1 MTLTD
6 FVWIAVGEALLAAT
20 FALGI
25 LVGIALKPRKE
36 STHGNCNGNER
47 TEGNW
52 NHTGN
57 LNAEGRTCGRDAS
70 RAGQER
76 QAGAAK
82 RPTW

>member
-1 MTLTD
+1 MTLSD

-36 STHGNCNGNER
+36 STHGNCNCNEG
-47 TEGNW
+47 TEDW
-52 NHTGN
+52 NNAGN

>member
-6 FVWIAVGEALLAAT
+6 FVWIAIGEALLAAT

-36 STHGNCNGNER
+36 STHGNGNEG
-47 TEGNW
+47 TESIHNAG
-52 NHTGN
+52 HV
-57 LNAEGRTCGRDAS
+57 NAEGRACGRDAC

-82 RPTW
+82 RQAW

>member
-6 FVWIAVGEALLAAT
+6 FVWIAIGETLLAGT

-25 LVGIALKPRKE
+25 LVGVSLNRK
-36 STHGNCNGNER
+36 GQRNGNGNEG
-47 TEGNW
+47 TQEHW

-57 LNAEGRTCGRDAS
+57 LNAEGCSCGRAACG
-70 RAGQER
+70 AGQER
-76 QAGAAK
+76 KADPAK

>member
-1 MTLTD
+1 MTLSD
-6 FVWIAVGEALLAAT
+6 FVWISVGELLLAGT

-25 LVGIALKPRKE
+25 LVGVALKPRKE
-36 STHGNCNGNER
+36 STHGNCNEGTEDVRNHAGNVK
-47 TEGNW
+47 
-52 NHTGN
+52 
-57 LNAEGRTCGRDAS
+57 AEGRTCGRDAS

>member
-6 FVWIAVGEALLAAT
+6 FVWISVGELLLAGT

-25 LVGIALKPRKE
+25 LVGVALKPRKE
-36 STHGNCNGNER
+36 STHGNCNEGTEEHGNHA
-47 TEGNW
+47 G
-52 NHTGN
+52 HV
-57 LNAEGRTCGRDAS
+57 NAEGRACGRDAS